1 MLTLSKS
8 TAQQLVTVIVQEN
21 TTQENN
27 VNATTSLLDLSDL
40 EMDNIFY
47 DIEDELSIQFS
58 EKERENFVTV
68 GDLILAVKGKLNS

>member
-27 VNATTSLLDLSDL
+27 VNTTTSLLDLSDL

-58 EKERENFVTV
+58 EKERENLVTV